1 VQTEIPQTLVL
12 APRASVK
19 DYEDTLERLEKI
31 PEVLSQVEELLRE
44 GLRRGI
50 SHPVIA
56 MEKVSKQ
63 LEGLLEKDPE
73 KSPLLEAFQDFS
85 PRIKKAEQARVRKKA
100 HAIFSKS
107 ALPAFEKLAAF
118 FKKEYLPQCR
128 KTIAWS
134 DLPQGPA
141 WYAFKVRQS
150 TTTQLSPEEIH
161 QIGLKEVARI
171 RVEMEAA
178 KNRAGFS
185 GSLESF
191 SDFLKNDPRFYFRS
205 AAELIQ
211 GYRELA
217 KRIDPELPQ
226 LFGKLPRLPY
236 GVQPVPEY
244 SAPSQPTA
252 YYQPGS
258 PPAGRAGNFFANTYE
273 LSARPKWEMEALT
286 LHEAVPGHHLQIA
299 LAQEMEGVPEFRKQ
313 ESYNAY
319 VEGWALYAESLG
331 PELGLYKDPYSDFGR
346 LTYEMWRSIRL
357 VVDTGI
363 HALGWSR
370 DRAVEYFRQ
379 NASKPDHDI
388 FQEVDRYLV
397 MPGQALGYKIG
408 HLKILGIRKAAE
420 AKLGEKLDIRRFHDA
435 LLEKGALPLD
445 ILEKRM
451 AKFR

>member
-1 VQTEIPQTLVL
+1 
-12 APRASVK
+12 
-19 DYEDTLERLEKI
+19 
-31 PEVLSQVEELLRE
+31 
-44 GLRRGI
+44 
-50 SHPVIA
+50 
-56 MEKVSKQ
+56 
-63 LEGLLEKDPE
+63 
-73 KSPLLEAFQDFS
+73 
-85 PRIKKAEQARVRKKA
+85 
-100 HAIFSKS
+100 
-107 ALPAFEKLAAF
+107 
-118 FKKEYLPQCR
+118 
-128 KTIAWS
+128 
-134 DLPQGPA
+134 
-141 WYAFKVRQS
+141 
-150 TTTQLSPEEIH
+150 
-161 QIGLKEVARI
+161 
-171 RVEMEAA
+171 
-178 KNRAGFS
+178 
-185 GSLESF
+185 
-191 SDFLKNDPRFYFRS
+191 
-205 AAELIQ
+205 
-211 GYRELA
+211 
-217 KRIDPELPQ
+217 
-226 LFGKLPRLPY
+226 
-236 GVQPVPEY
+236 
-244 SAPSQPTA
+244 
-252 YYQPGS
+252 
-258 PPAGRAGNFFANTYE
+258 
-273 LSARPKWEMEALT
+273 